1 MNFNKSRRDERGATL
16 VEAAIAYGV
25 LFLALFAV
33 VEFGLMFKD
42 WLSVSQATREG
53 ARAGA
58 TFGDDLS
65 TDIKVLDGVEGAMA
79 AHGWSPGDEV
89 RIFRAN
95 NPSGSEST
103 LYTYSPS
110 FDCSDPTNVFPP
122 GDCCN
127 WSPCPEQFRTN
138 YAVPGWD
145 PRDRDVTA
153 PVTDRIG
160 VEIEMTH
167 AWITGF
173 IGNGT
178 VDLSTTTDFQ
188 LEPKFFE
195 AP

>member
-1 MNFNKSRRDERGATL
+1 MNFRTAGGNKERGATL
-16 VEAAIAYGV
+16 VEAAVAYSL

-33 VEFGLMFKD
+33 VEFGMVFKD

-58 TFGDDLS
+58 TFGNDLS
-65 TDIKVLDGVEGAMA
+65 ADIKVLDGVESALVPQGWA
-79 AHGWSPGDEV
+79 AGDEV

-95 NPSGSEST
+95 SPSASESQ
-103 LYTYSPS
+103 LYTYSPN

-122 GDCCN
+122 GDCCD

-138 YAVPGWD
+138 YTVPGWD

-153 PVTDRIG
+153 PNTDRIG
-160 VEIEMTH
+160 VTIELSH
-167 AWITGF
+167 EWITGF
-173 IGNGT
+173 IGSGA

-188 LEPKFFE
+188 LEPQFFE
-195 AP
+195 P

>member
-1 MNFNKSRRDERGATL
+1 MNLRKSKRDERGATL

-65 TDIKVLDGVEGAMA
+65 TDIKVLDGIENAMVP
-79 AHGWSPGDEV
+79 HGWSAGDEA

-95 NPSGSEST
+95 SPTPSEST
-103 LYTYSPS
+103 LYTYSPG

-122 GDCCN
+122 GDCCD
-127 WSPCPEQFRTN
+127 WSPCPELFRSN
-138 YAVPGWD
+138 YQVPGWD